1 MFLGNWGP
9 GAIQAKL
16 LDIWE
21 GHRGWTKCGLR
32 SKGWRV
38 NMQSSWSGSSS
49 PKSLHLGEPAWHVAA
64 GKVWGA
70 RDSRPGFYWKEA
82 AMKWSFEANLLDS
95 KEEEQLICGGW
106 GQKEK
111 IEARSRHKW
120 DRWVKSQ
127 GSRVCLRWEV
137 TDNRKGL
144 CGVGYLLRWGAQ
156 CKVLVTTN
164 QELMRGF

>member
-32 SKGWRV
+32 SKGWQV

-64 GKVWGA
+64 GNVWGA
-70 RDSRPGFYWKEA
+70 RDSGPGFYWKEA
-82 AMKWSFEANLLDS
+82 ALKWSFEANLLDS
-95 KEEEQLICGGW
+95 KEEVQLICGGW
-106 GQKEK
+106 GQKERV
-111 IEARSRHKW
+111 EARSTHKW
-120 DRWVKSQ
+120 DQ
-127 GSRVCLRWEV
+127 GVSPREAESAFAEKLLAAGRACVEWAISWDE
-137 TDNRKGL
+137 GL
-144 CGVGYLLRWGAQ
+144 SAKYW
-156 CKVLVTTN
+156 
-164 QELMRGF
+164 